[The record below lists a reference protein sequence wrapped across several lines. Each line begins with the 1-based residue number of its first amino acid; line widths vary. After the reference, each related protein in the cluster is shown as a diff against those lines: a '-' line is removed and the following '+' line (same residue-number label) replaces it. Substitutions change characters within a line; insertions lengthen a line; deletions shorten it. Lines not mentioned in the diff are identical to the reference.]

1 VTAPPEVAT
10 PVVPT
15 IPSATTVAVA
25 SQSTTTS
32 ALYQGTVRHRRFG
45 PVPNTFERPIVM
57 AVLDLDE
64 VDPLLDRLPLWS
76 RRRWAP
82 VQFRRRDYLDGSDT
96 PLTEALGELV
106 EARLGRGL
114 RGPVRMLTHLRTWGW
129 LFNPVTVYWCFEADG
144 VTPDL
149 VVLEVTNTPWGERDW
164 YLVPAAEADGRGAV
178 FPKTLHVSPFLG
190 MDVDYRLSF
199 IAPDAASG
207 SSLDLRLEVLRDG
220 RKVFDADLWLT
231 RTELTTGQAL
241 AAVFRRP
248 FETMRVSLAIYR
260 QAARLTAKGVAFVA
274 HPDRHHTERTRP

>member
-1 VTAPPEVAT
+1 VTAAPAAT
-10 PVVPT
+10 AAPM
-15 IPSATTVAVA
+15 TTTT
-25 SQSTTTS
+25 TTTS
-32 ALYQGTVRHRRFG
+32 ALYHGTVRHRRFG
-45 PVPNTFERPIVM
+45 PVPHSFERPIVM
-57 AVLDLDE
+57 AVLDLAE
-64 VDPLLDRLPLWS
+64 VEPLLDRLPLWS
-76 RRRWAP
+76 HRRWAP
-82 VQFRRRDYLDGSDT
+82 VQFRRRDYLDGSET
-96 PLTEALGELV
+96 PLAEALGELV

-114 RGPVRMLTHLRTWGW
+114 HGPVRMLTHLRTWGW

-199 IAPDAASG
+199 TAPDAASG
-207 SSLDLRLEVLRDG
+207 SSLDLRLELLREG

-248 FETMRVSLAIYR
+248 FETVRVSLGIYR
-260 QAARLTAKGVAFVA
+260 QAARLAAKGLAFVP
-274 HPDRHHTERTRP
+274 HPDRHPTERKPRP